1 MNKVVFL
8 LSCSILHIVAASN
21 RCDFVNTDKI
31 MSSDSVEKHTLEI
44 AGHKVDVWLP
54 GQPPKGCILLLP
66 GWNFSRTDWCERS
79 SMCTQALER
88 GFALVMPE
96 MGKSVY
102 AEHLFPETRADWRQ
116 YPTRPWLREQ
126 VIKEVSARFG
136 LLKPGQNNFVVGLS
150 TGARG
155 AALLCLDMPDFWKG
169 AALLSGDFDQT
180 QMPSDNLMRG
190 YYGSYK
196 DFAER
201 WKTVDNVIH
210 RILEW
215 RTPVY
220 IGHGTEDK
228 VVPPKQSKH
237 LCEVLHKVYP
247 QLKIVCH
254 FPRAGHD
261 YAYWGSEVKPILDF
275 LESLI

>member
-1 MNKVVFL
+1 MIKLCLPLVCIL
-8 LSCSILHIVAASN
+8 LCGMAATREDDFMKSSESMSKDSIQ
-21 RCDFVNTDKI
+21 
-31 MSSDSVEKHTLEI
+31 KHTLEI

-79 SMCTQALER
+79 SMCTQALQR

-102 AEHLFPETRADWRQ
+102 AEQLFPETRPDWRQ

-126 VIKEVSARFG
+126 VIEEVRARFG

-155 AALLCLDMPDFWKG
+155 AALLCLDMPGFWKG
-169 AALLSGDFDQT
+169 AALLSGDYDQT
-180 QMPSDNLMRG
+180 KMPSDNLMRG
-190 YYGSYK
+190 YYGSYQQ
-196 DFAER
+196 FAER

-220 IGHGTEDK
+220 IGHGRKDK
-228 VVPPKQSKH
+228 VVPPAQSQH
-237 LCEVLHKVYP
+237 LCEVLRKVYP
-247 QLKIVCH
+247 QLTVECH
-254 FPRAGHD
+254 FPLAGHD
-261 YAYWGSEVKPILDF
+261 YTYWDSEVKPVLDF
-275 LESLI
+275 LESLL